1 MDFRASET
9 RSYFVITDK
18 NLTKFYKGLVKINA
32 SPVISEDLNFKIF
45 RERMHPDASR

>member
-1 MDFRASET
+1 MDFRASE
-9 RSYFVITDK
+9 SYFVNTEK

-45 RERMHPDASR
+45 RERMHPDPSR